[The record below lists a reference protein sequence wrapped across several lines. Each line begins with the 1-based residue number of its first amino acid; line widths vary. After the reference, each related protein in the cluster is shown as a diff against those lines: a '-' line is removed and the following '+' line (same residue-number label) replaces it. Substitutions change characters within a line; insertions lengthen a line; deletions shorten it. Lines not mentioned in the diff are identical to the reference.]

1 MAQKDVELRSQQ
13 EMTSDNPVV
22 STLVALILVV
32 SPRNNDQLI
41 GTKIGSAVIL
51 SNSLSEFLVEQRA

>member
-13 EMTSDNPVV
+13 EMTSDSPVV

-41 GTKIGSAVIL
+41 RTKIGSAVIL

>member
-1 MAQKDVELRSQQ
+1 MAQNDVELRSQQ

-22 STLVALILVV
+22 STWVALILVV

-41 GTKIGSAVIL
+41 RTKIGSAVIL

>member
-32 SPRNNDQLI
+32 SPRNNDLLI
-41 GTKIGSAVIL
+41 RTKIGSAVIL
-51 SNSLSEFLVEQRA
+51 SNSLSEFLVKQRA

>member
-1 MAQKDVELRSQQ
+1 MTQKDIELRSQQ
-13 EMTSDNPVV
+13 EMTSDSPVV

-32 SPRNNDQLI
+32 SPRNNDLLI
-41 GTKIGSAVIL
+41 RTKIGSAVIL